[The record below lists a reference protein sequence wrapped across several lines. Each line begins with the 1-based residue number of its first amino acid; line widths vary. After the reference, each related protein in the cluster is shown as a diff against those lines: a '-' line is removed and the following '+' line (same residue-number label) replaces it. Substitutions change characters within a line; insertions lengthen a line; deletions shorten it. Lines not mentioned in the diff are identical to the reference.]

1 MRRDQIAQRAC
12 AAVLVGHGQD
22 LLVVCANDELHYTR
36 RLEADPKLLEL
47 ARGGGTGTTAAM
59 PLGFEYQPG
68 GDFEINEA
76 ESPFIVEL
84 QRSFDVWDRSW
95 PQLPLAR
102 LYVLAEE
109 GSEDIAGLVQ
119 RELGVQAFAL
129 DPGPA
134 LPARRQPRR
143 QPAACGPAAPAGRCA
158 ARGREEGLRR

>member
-1 MRRDQIAQRAC
+1 
-12 AAVLVGHGQD
+12 
-22 LLVVCANDELHYTR
+22 
-36 RLEADPKLLEL
+36 
-47 ARGGGTGTTAAM
+47 M

-76 ESPFIVEL
+76 ESFFIVEL

-129 DPGPA
+129 DPWPA
-134 LPARRQPRR
+134 LPARRQP
-143 QPAACGPAAPAGRCA
+143 PKAACRVRPCCPCWRA
-158 ARGREEGLRR
+158 ARGRGRPETLMAQQINLPRRFC